1 MKRGKCPCCGE
12 PYAGKFQGWAT
23 QYRCGTTRG
32 AKGSDHLLSRT
43 MTCLFNESKSRQ
55 EALVAENIKLQETV
69 QRLEITITEITKRIK

>member
-1 MKRGKCPCCGE
+1 
-12 PYAGKFQGWAT
+12 
-23 QYRCGTTRG
+23 
-32 AKGSDHLLSRT
+32 